1 MQINRVFQLKKLIGL
16 STYIIVVLANVMLC
30 SMPFLFYLVEAMMNI
45 KTEYQVEKNWMGDPC
60 LPEKYTWVGLKCKS
74 DGFTSRVKTL

>member
-1 MQINRVFQLKKLIGL
+1 
-16 STYIIVVLANVMLC
+16 MLF

-60 LPEKYTWVGLKCKS
+60 LPEKYTWIGLTCKS
-74 DGFTSRVKTL
+74 DGVTSR